1 MQHNKRN
8 KLNFNLNDQANRITW
23 FANELPLSNQEQA
36 DFWRI
41 HMDDDYQREILIP
54 SSIQTGK
61 VKELSDGSDITYD
74 SLVDETGRHY
84 DVKLTIHIRQRVEE
98 IEMWAEIENQDNAR
112 VNELQLPFIDLS
124 SICDKER
131 KNDVLYRSRGLG
143 ERLENPWEKLDK
155 YHTEYMAADY
165 REIWS
170 PLLYPRPSNM
180 AWFGVESA
188 GHFLY
193 VGRHD
198 LELRTCVFNAGINPR
213 NTDPRLILTICHYPL
228 TLKGESVECAH
239 NIISLQEGDWR
250 NGSDIYGSW
259 ARMHWFV
266 PANKPQW
273 VKNFTG
279 WQRIILR
286 HQYGEVFWKY
296 EDLPQLYKDGLKY
309 GLDML
314 MVFGWW
320 KGRFDNGYPIYEPDP
335 LLGGEAELIKAIKEI
350 QAMGGRVAL
359 YTNGVLMDVKSDYY
373 KETGYKISR
382 KDIDGNEY
390 LDHYQF
396 ANSGTILRTFG
407 YKTFAEACQATDEW
421 HDKLLENGKIKLSF
435 DPDSIFYDQIG
446 GHHCWL
452 CFDKTHKHGNRGDLD
467 PKYRA
472 DNFKAMRGLL
482 TGDKAL
488 GSETTVDIFAPY
500 LDYHHGCDLGNWYAE
515 NAFPQLY
522 LRTFP
527 ETIMTNRFIHDERT
541 DYILQLNYAFVMGY
555 RFDVSIYRGRV
566 IGIDGMKT
574 YANHIKKLIDL
585 KEKYHRF
592 FYEGKFVVN
601 TIYSLPENIIMTEY
615 EYKEE
620 VLFVFM
626 NKDHTTCTFEV
637 DGHAITLEGDDVY
650 CMLKSNQ

>member
-1 MQHNKRN
+1 MQNNKCN
-8 KLNFNLNDQANRITW
+8 KLNFRLNSRANRIHW
-23 FANELPLSNQEQA
+23 FAEGLPLSNPEQA

-41 HMDDDYQREILIP
+41 HMDDGYSREIMIP
-54 SSIQTGK
+54 SGIQTGR
-61 VKELSDGSDITYD
+61 VAELADGCDITYA
-74 SLVDETGRHY
+74 SLADETGRNY
-84 DVKLTIHIRQRVEE
+84 EVRLTIHIRQRRSE
-98 IEMWAEIENQDNAR
+98 IEMWAEIENQDQAR
-112 VNELQLPFIDLS
+112 VNELQLPFLDLS
-124 SICDKER
+124 SVCDEKRE
-131 KNDVLYRSRGLG
+131 NDVLYRSHGLG
-143 ERLENPWEKLDK
+143 ERLENPWSKLEK

-165 REIWS
+165 HEIWS

-198 LELRTCVFNAGINPR
+198 LEQRTCVFNTGISPR
-213 NTDPRLILTICHYPL
+213 NTDPRLLLTICHYPL
-228 TLKGESVECAH
+228 ALQGEKISCAH

-250 NGSDIYGSW
+250 NGSDLYGSW
-259 ARMHWFV
+259 ARKNWFV
-266 PANKPQW
+266 PADKPQW

-279 WQRIILR
+279 WQRVILR

-296 EDLPQLYKDGLKY
+296 QDLPQLYRDGRKY

-320 KGRFDNGYPIYEPDP
+320 KGRFDNGYPLYEPDP
-335 LLGGEAELIKAIKEI
+335 LLGGEEELKKAIREI
-350 QAMGGRVAL
+350 QDLGGRVAL
-359 YTNGVLMDVKSDYY
+359 YTNGVLMDVKSDFY
-373 KETGYKISR
+373 KETGHKISR

-396 ANSGTILRTFG
+396 ANRGTILRTFG

-421 HDKLLENGKIKLSF
+421 QNKLLENGKVKLSF
-435 DPDSIFYDQIG
+435 HPDSIFYDQIG

-472 DNFKAMRGLL
+472 GNFKAMRGLL
-482 TGDKAL
+482 TGEEAL

-500 LDYHHGCDLGNWYAE
+500 LDYHHGCDLGNWYAK
-515 NAFPQLY
+515 NGFPQMY

-527 ETIMTNRFIHDERT
+527 ETIMTNRFIHDERE
-541 DYILQLNYAFVMGY
+541 DYKLQLNYAFVMGY

-566 IGIDGMKT
+566 MGIDGMNK
-574 YANHIKKLIDL
+574 YAAHIRKLIDL
-585 KEKYHRF
+585 KDKYHRF

-601 TIYSLPENIIMTEY
+601 TICPLPEAVVMTEY
-615 EYKEE
+615 EYNGEA
-620 VLFVFM
+620 LLVFM
-626 NKDHTTCTFEV
+626 NKSHVSCTFEV
-637 DGHAITLEGDDVY
+637 PGRMISLDGDDVY
-650 CMLKSNQ
+650 CVLKSQ